1 MAHEIL
7 SRTCTHANGYSR
19 NIFIS
24 ANTGRISDIQSFL
37 ESLCC
42 VLKLGLRYFFFMLRY
57 RKRAVNF
64 REVPVVYVIKFPRG
78 HVRKRVV
85 TVENIFVSGNT
96 ERISDIQSSF
106 IKLKG

>member
-24 ANTGRISDIQSFL
+24 GNTGRISDIQSFL

-42 VLKLGLRYFFFMLRY
+42 VLKLGLRYFFLC
-57 RKRAVNF
+57 
-64 REVPVVYVIKFPRG
+64 
-78 HVRKRVV
+78 
-85 TVENIFVSGNT
+85 
-96 ERISDIQSSF
+96 
-106 IKLKG
+106 